1 MMLGANVVYGRD
13 KGIHVSGHGCQED
26 QKLMINMTRPKFFLP
41 VHGEHRMLVQHSKT
55 AQSMGIPASNMVI
68 IDNGDVVELTENS
81 MRVAGKVPSGIE
93 LVDSSR
99 SGVVKENV
107 LKERQQLAGDGAV
120 TVAAA
125 LNWEGKLV
133 AKPEVHLKGVV
144 TSADRTEVIRLITQ
158 TIETILSDRWSEF
171 VKPATNADSKVDV
184 DWVGVQ
190 TQIEKAIGRVLRR
203 ELQSNPM
210 LVFLMQIP
218 EEAVRS
224 ETAHK
229 QLSIEAPKLASSVS
243 SPVPAPVNKVTGRR
257 RPRTAAKVASV
268 VS

>member
-1 MMLGANVVYGRD
+1 
-13 KGIHVSGHGCQED
+13 
-26 QKLMINMTRPKFFLP
+26 MINMTRPKFFLP
-41 VHGEHRMLVQHSKT
+41 VHGEHRMLIQHSKT

-68 IDNGDVVELTENS
+68 VDNGDVVELTENS
-81 MRVAGKVPSGIE
+81 IRVAGKVPSGIE

-99 SGVVKENV
+99 SGVVKANV
-107 LKERQQLAGDGAV
+107 LKERQQLAEDGVV

-144 TSADRTEVIRLITQ
+144 TSADRADVIKLITQ
-158 TIETILSDRWSEF
+158 TIETVLSDRWSEF
-171 VKPATNADSKVDV
+171 VKPAASDSQVEV

-190 TQIEKAIGRVLRR
+190 TQIEKAIQRVMRR
-203 ELQSNPM
+203 ELQSNPL

-224 ETAHK
+224 EIVQTP
-229 QLSIEAPKLASSVS
+229 QLSIEAPKLASSVPP
-243 SPVPAPVNKVTGRR
+243 PVPAPVNTVTGRR
-257 RPRTAAKVASV
+257 RPRTAAKVASG

>member
-1 MMLGANVVYGRD
+1 M
-13 KGIHVSGHGCQED
+13 
-26 QKLMINMTRPKFFLP
+26 
-41 VHGEHRMLVQHSKT
+41 
-55 AQSMGIPASNMVI
+55 
-68 IDNGDVVELTENS
+68 
-81 MRVAGKVPSGIE
+81 PSGIE

-99 SGVVKENV
+99 SGVVKANV
-107 LKERQQLAGDGAV
+107 LKERQQLAGDGVV

-144 TSADRTEVIRLITQ
+144 TSADREVVSKLITQ
-158 TIETILSDRWSEF
+158 TIETVLSDRWSEF
-171 VKPATNADSKVDV
+171 VTPATSDSQVDV

-190 TQIEKAIGRVLRR
+190 TQIEKAIQRVMRR
-203 ELQSNPM
+203 ELQSNPL

-224 ETAHK
+224 EIVQTS
-229 QLSIEAPKLASSVS
+229 QLSIEAPKLASSVP
-243 SPVPAPVNKVTGRR
+243 SPVPAPVNTVTGRR
-257 RPRTAAKVASV
+257 RPRTGARVASG